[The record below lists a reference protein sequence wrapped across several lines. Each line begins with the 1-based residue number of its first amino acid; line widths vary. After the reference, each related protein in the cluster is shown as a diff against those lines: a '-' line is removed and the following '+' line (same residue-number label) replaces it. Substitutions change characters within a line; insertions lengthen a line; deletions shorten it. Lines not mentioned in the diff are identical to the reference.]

1 MRSDTRNLLIVKNQ
15 KKELLPLS
23 EQDSLRIVAI
33 MKSNDKDMKDEMLS
47 LYRKSLA
54 YEVDSIKINPENQ
67 VLEIADKFFNNRE
80 RLKKQATEHKD
91 NRIILDGT
99 IYQIT
104 VTDSKGVAY
113 VSYAHSPSKESHPE
127 IYELISSLGNTYT
140 AHQIKK

>member
-1 MRSDTRNLLIVKNQ
+1 
-15 KKELLPLS
+15 
-23 EQDSLRIVAI
+23 